1 MYLTFEG
8 QMRVKSRSLKVKS
21 RAWCIEIAPEKD
33 PVRFVMQVVRIS
45 SSPILNESMLGSD
58 KSSELKVNRQAIKIK
73 SKHTHTHTHPHP
85 HTHTHRANL
94 KPEGTD
100 LTDNQLPGVHYRV

>member
-1 MYLTFEG
+1 
-8 QMRVKSRSLKVKS
+8 MRVKSRSLKVKS

-73 SKHTHTHTHPHP
+73 SKHTHTHTHPH
-85 HTHTHRANL
+85 RANL
-94 KPEGTD
+94 KAEGTD